1 MTSIVRATVNDA
13 HVLSELAIS
22 TFIESHGH
30 SAKIE
35 DINKFV
41 ADNYNPTILLEELSD
56 PRNIFHLIYFNNQIA
71 GYSKI
76 ILNCPYKNS
85 KEENVT
91 KLERIYLLKE
101 FYGLNLGSALF
112 DFIIELI
119 TKNDQVGV
127 WLFVWTE
134 NERAFNFYKKKGF
147 AIIGS
152 YEYKISETHSNPN
165 YQMLL
170 KF

>member
-1 MTSIVRATVNDA
+1 MNDA
-13 HVLSELAIS
+13 QSLSELAIA

-41 ADNYNPTILLEELSD
+41 SDNYNPTILLEELSD
-56 PRNIFHLIYFNNQIA
+56 PKNIFHLIYFNNQIA

-85 KEENVT
+85 NEENVT

-101 FYGLNLGSALF
+101 FYGLNLGSELF
-112 DFIIELI
+112 DFIIEFI
-119 TKNDQVGV
+119 KKNEQMGV

-134 NERAFNFYKKKGF
+134 NVRAFNFYKKKGF
-147 AIIGS
+147 TIIGS
-152 YEYKISETHSNPN
+152 HEYKISETHSNPN